1 MSENV
6 PPTFSSR
13 SFMVSGLVFRFLIHF
28 ELVFIDSDRECS
40 NFIFLHIAVQL
51 SHFLKLSFK
60 ENVDLNMG
68 RK

>member
-1 MSENV
+1 MSKNV
-6 PPTFSSR
+6 MPKFYSR

-28 ELVFIDSDRECS
+28 ELVFIDSVRECS

-60 ENVDLNMG
+60 EKVDLNMG
-68 RK
+68 LK